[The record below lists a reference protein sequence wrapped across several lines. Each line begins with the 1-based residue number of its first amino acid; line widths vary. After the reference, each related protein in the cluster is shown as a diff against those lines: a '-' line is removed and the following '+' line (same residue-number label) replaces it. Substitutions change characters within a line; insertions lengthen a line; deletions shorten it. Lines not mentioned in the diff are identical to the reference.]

1 MSWLYTAR
9 DFRWKHKKMGREDGC
24 YGRMEAI
31 IMTKFV
37 ELLSYLAKDIS
48 YLSEKIQ
55 GISETFGCGNHVCR
69 FEPAAMEIQ

>member
-1 MSWLYTAR
+1 
-9 DFRWKHKKMGREDGC
+9 MGREDGC
-24 YGRMEAI
+24 KGRIEAI

-37 ELLSYLAKDIS
+37 KLLIHSAKDIS

-55 GISETFGCGNHVCR
+55 GISETFGCGDHVCK

>member
-1 MSWLYTAR
+1 
-9 DFRWKHKKMGREDGC
+9 
-24 YGRMEAI
+24 MEAI
-31 IMTKFV
+31 IVTKFV
-37 ELLSYLAKDIS
+37 KLLIHLAKDIS